1 MTSLGSKSSQLH
13 HRILVEPSYLQVT
26 VGQSYMI
33 EHMTA
38 FVCVYACI
46 HKSHIHSNFHSS
58 QLLGRILLENIE
70 EEGLHSIHLYVALE
84 PFLAL
89 T

>member
-46 HKSHIHSNFHSS
+46 HKSHIHFK
-58 QLLGRILLENIE
+58 L
-70 EEGLHSIHLYVALE
+70 
-84 PFLAL
+84 PFF
-89 T
+89 TVVGQDIVGEY